1 MRCVTCECDV
11 SLAFGPI
18 TLEHE
23 VSMKPITAFKMLTI
37 TAIAMCLTGCAV
49 LQIPNDLFRSI
60 GNSLNAVSNVGQ

>member
-1 MRCVTCECDV
+1 
-11 SLAFGPI
+11 
-18 TLEHE
+18 
-23 VSMKPITAFKMLTI
+23 MKPITAFKILTITITITI